1 MKMKQ
6 IAARDMQEA
15 MRFAKTELGDD
26 AVLLDSKKAAGGGI
40 IVTFAIDEADPI
52 EFDDI
57 PFEYEVPEVQPFSP
71 QIQRAT
77 TAKLEIDHPA
87 YAIARDALEHHA
99 IPEPLKSRLLKRL
112 ATADYIAGGLNDVA
126 EQALADVLSHELK
139 FSAIATGAVLPPAK
153 AIMLVGM
160 HGAGKTSALAKLA
173 TELTIQRKKVVL
185 ISADNE
191 RMGAADTLSGLAS
204 LLKAQFYIAES
215 RGALKPLIKEHEGKA
230 WVLIDSTG
238 VNIYEFQQLKA
249 LGELAGLQGVEPIL
263 TCPAGMDAAEATEM
277 ASVLSFLGIERMIVT
292 KVDTTR
298 RMGSLFA
305 AVNSGGLALANLSN
319 SAKPTEA
326 CTPASPAAIARLML
340 RHVRERTA

>member
-1 MKMKQ
+1 MKQ
-6 IAARDMQEA
+6 ISARDMQEA
-15 MRFAKTELGDD
+15 MRFAKTELGED

-40 IVTFAIDEADPI
+40 LVTFAIDEADPI

-57 PFEYEVPEVQPFSP
+57 PFEFESPEIQPFSP
-71 QIQRAT
+71 QISRAT

-87 YAIARDALEHHA
+87 YAIARDALAYHN
-99 IPEPLKSRLLKRL
+99 IPEPLQGRLLRRL
-112 ATADYIAGGLNDVA
+112 ASADYIAGGLNDVA
-126 EQALADVLSHELK
+126 EQALADVLSAELK
-139 FSAIATGAVLPPAK
+139 FSAIATGAVIPPAK

-173 TELTIQRKKVVL
+173 TELTLQKKRVVL

-191 RMGAADTLSGLAS
+191 RMGAADTLAGLAQ
-204 LLKAQFYIAES
+204 LLKAQFFIAES
-215 RGALKPLIKEHEGKA
+215 RGALKPLLKDFQGQA
-230 WVLIDSTG
+230 WVLIDSSG

-277 ASVLSFLGIERMIVT
+277 ASVLSFLGIERMIAT

-298 RMGSLFA
+298 RMGSLFS
-305 AVNSGGLALANLSN
+305 AVNSGGLALANMSN

-326 CTPASPAAIARLML
+326 CTPASPAALARLML